1 MSTKQFPS
9 KEGWIRGEFILNKKT
24 PLSVA
29 EIKTIVTFGKPEEY
43 EFGKVEQYGAKLKVI
58 YRSKKEA
65 A

>member
-1 MSTKQFPS
+1 MSAKQFS
-9 KEGWIRGEFILNKKT
+9 SSEGWIRMECTLNKKT
-24 PLSVA
+24 PLSEA
-29 EIKTIVTFGKPEEY
+29 EIKTIVTFGKPDEY